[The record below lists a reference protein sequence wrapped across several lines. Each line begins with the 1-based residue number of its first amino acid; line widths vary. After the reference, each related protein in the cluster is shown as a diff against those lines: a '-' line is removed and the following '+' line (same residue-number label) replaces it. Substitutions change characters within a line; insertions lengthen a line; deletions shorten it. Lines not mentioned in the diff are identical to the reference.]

1 MTKEINMTN
10 WGVRLVLPRTEQKY
24 PYVPVMFCD
33 IAARKERMLAAHGR
47 VYEKIKFK
55 QEWKTV

>member
-1 MTKEINMTN
+1 MTN

-33 IAARKERMLAAHGR
+33 IAARKERMLAAHSR
-47 VYEKIKFK
+47 VYEKIGPT
-55 QEWKTV
+55 EWWQV